1 MAVRWVWGAVA
12 LLVFFSLVA
21 SAELTETQAQVGND
35 LAALRAE
42 VSRLYGQGNY
52 AAALWIAE
60 RYVAAARQHH
70 GEEHIEFAS
79 AITWL
84 AYVYQA
90 QGRYAEAEPLHQRA
104 LAIREKVF
112 GADHPDVAQSLNNLA
127 NLYNVQG
134 RYPEAE
140 PLLKRALAIREKAL
154 GPGHSDV
161 GISLNNLA
169 NLYNAQGRRPSRST
183 SAW

>member
-1 MAVRWVWGAVA
+1 MAVRRVWGAVA

-112 GADHPDVAQSLNNLA
+112 GADHPDVGVPRTERLLA
-127 NLYNVQG
+127 DGKGALQERLGLGIATLDIIKVG
-134 RYPEAE
+134 EVVEGGGDGEMLGAE
-140 PLLKRALAIREKAL
+140 CLL
-154 GPGHSDV
+154 
-161 GISLNNLA
+161 
-169 NLYNAQGRRPSRST
+169 
-183 SAW
+183 